1 MFTSALKI
9 IEKIQKVFAIFL
21 LLGIVI
27 ATFLQVFTRYI
38 LGNPFMWTE
47 EVARACGIWL
57 VMIVAGV
64 LLKNNDHVGLDLIPE
79 KLQPVRRILTYLLA
93 LFFSIWLLFPAFTH
107 VGVSLERLSSAT
119 RIPLWIYYVCMPI
132 GFINIIF
139 WGVIGL
145 AKEISLLFKNVKH
158 DPILK

>member
-1 MFTSALKI
+1 MFISALKV
-9 IEKIQKVFAIFL
+9 IEKIQKAIVIFL

-47 EVARACGIWL
+47 EVARVCGIWM
-57 VMIVAGV
+57 VMILAGI

-79 KLQPVRRILTYLLA
+79 KFQPFRRILTYLLA
-93 LFFSIWLLFPAFTH
+93 LFFTLCLLLPAFTL
-107 VGVSLERLSSAT
+107 VEVSFGRLSSAT

-145 AKEISLLFKNVKH
+145 VKEILLLFRYSKH
-158 DPILK
+158 SKILK